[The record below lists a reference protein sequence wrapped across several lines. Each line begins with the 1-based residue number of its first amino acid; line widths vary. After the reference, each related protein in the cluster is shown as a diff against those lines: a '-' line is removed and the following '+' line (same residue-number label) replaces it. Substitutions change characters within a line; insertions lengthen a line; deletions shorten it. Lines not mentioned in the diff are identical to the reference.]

1 MEMNILAADRLRSSS
16 LDQHSDWLIASIGA
30 YLIIALAR
38 HERGFLNVYLNQAS
52 RASMQRLLLVFCLL
66 PQACESQ
73 Y

>member
-38 HERGFLNVYLNQAS
+38 HERGFL
-52 RASMQRLLLVFCLL
+52 LLYSN
-66 PQACESQ
+66 ESVVLG
-73 Y
+73 